1 MWDKLSIEAVCE
13 SSILIRFS
21 DQIDTKLPVFIQAI
35 AEIIVAEHADA
46 VMNITPSYTTLLV
59 DYLPYRISEED
70 MINSIAAILHNT
82 EVQTTDYQR
91 NTIELPVYYHPSVA
105 PDLERMLESKN
116 INLEQL
122 IALHTGEEYTVC
134 AIGFTPGF
142 AFLAELP
149 EKLAEPRLNTPRLSV
164 HKGSVG
170 IADRQTAIYPCQSPG
185 GWNIVGNCP
194 LELFDPASEHLSPFR
209 IGDKV
214 RFKAIDKA
222 HYLQLGG
229 TLWA

>member
-21 DQIDTKLPVFIQAI
+21 DQIDTGLPVFIQAI
-35 AEIIVAEHADA
+35 AEIIVSEHTDA

-59 DYLPYRISEED
+59 DYLPYRISEEE
-70 MINSIAAILHNT
+70 MINSIASILHYA
-82 EVQTTDYQR
+82 EVQQGDYEGR
-91 NTIELPVYYHPSVA
+91 TIELPVYYHPSVA
-105 PDLERMLESKN
+105 PDLEGMLEAKN
-116 INLEQL
+116 LTLEQF
-122 IALHTGEEYTVC
+122 IGLHSGEAYTVC

-149 EKLAEPRLNTPRLSV
+149 EVLAEPRLDTPRLTV
-164 HKGSVG
+164 RKGSVG
-170 IADRQTAIYPCQSPG
+170 IADRQTAIYPSQSPG

-194 LELFDPASEHLSPFR
+194 IELFDPASEHLSPFR

-214 RFKAIDKA
+214 RFKAIEREQ
-222 HYLQLGG
+222 YLRLGG
-229 TLWA
+229 TLWE